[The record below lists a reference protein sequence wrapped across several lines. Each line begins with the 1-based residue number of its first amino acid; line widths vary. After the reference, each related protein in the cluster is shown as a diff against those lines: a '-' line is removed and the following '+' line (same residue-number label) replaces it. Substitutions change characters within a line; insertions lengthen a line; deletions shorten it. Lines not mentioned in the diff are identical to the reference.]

1 MRINKKHAAVVL
13 MTMFFAVSCWN
24 KKQEAIEDISRPVK
38 VKILENSDISLGYTA
53 SGVIKGI
60 EEIPYTA
67 TSDGKV
73 TVVKRKN
80 SKYCEYDVDID
91 NTNLAYVQRLFQD
104 IDSVPCLFIGNSD
117 MEELIVYGFYSDF
130 KSTISFPTVSKCTL
144 RVEGLI

>member
-1 MRINKKHAAVVL
+1 MDE
-13 MTMFFAVSCWN
+13 F
-24 KKQEAIEDISRPVK
+24 
-38 VKILENSDISLGYTA
+38 
-53 SGVIKGI
+53 
-60 EEIPYTA
+60 
-67 TSDGKV
+67 GKV

-91 NTNLAYVQRLFQD
+91 NNNLAYVQRLFQD
-104 IDSVPCLFIGNSD
+104 IDSVPCLFIGNPD